1 MHKCTFYFHFPL
13 FTKCTLGT
21 VFTWFYLSHL
31 HCFCICLIQHLLLL
45 LLGIVRE
52 APLPPSAKAK
62 TKVKT
67 KTAKNDPWQEK
78 KKKKQEQAKR
88 GRREKRKRCGFEVRA
103 ERLSSGWFMFYA
115 ATSSPFDLNVRCL
128 SVINEITLLL
138 FFGVSCFCF
147 FTCIFYYI
155 S

>member
-1 MHKCTFYFHFPL
+1 MCIGYCFYLVLFVSPPL
-13 FTKCTLGT
+13 FLHLPHSAFVVAFTGNCT
-21 VFTWFYLSHL
+21 
-31 HCFCICLIQHLLLL
+31 
-45 LLGIVRE
+45 R
-52 APLPPSAKAK
+52 SAVAAIGKSK
-62 TKVKT
+62 NKGKN
-67 KTAKNDPWQEK
+67 KNSKNDPWQER
-78 KKKKQEQAKR
+78 KKKQEQAKR